1 MEKQSTRKFLKLIVA
16 LVALFLLGASALMLA
31 SCNKDEHQH
40 SYTSSVTTPATCS
53 NPGVETF
60 TCSCGYAYTQIIPAT
75 GDHDWQ
81 VLQVYPNSCESDGYT
96 VYECSVCHEQKQGD
110 WTPKR
115 DHKYEAVETV
125 EATCTTDGYQIMQ
138 CSYCGD
144 RYTDDQYS
152 SEHKA
157 TGHKWIANTDA
168 EDPASAEDKK
178 LGFVTVK
185 EADCL
190 NAAQLE
196 RKCSVCGH
204 SEPKEGAPA
213 LGHLVDNAVP
223 TKNLCK
229 IDESLVDA
237 EGNAVYA
244 FECEREN
251 CPVEVKI
258 DKAGNTA
265 HYVKAAEHK
274 MKVVKE
280 VTYCV
285 DEDSEELL
293 PSSTDAKGEGVRYE
307 ICENCDTYGTE
318 LNTTEDTLNKK
329 TEIAATG
336 HKWNTIQLDDE
347 SPVVV
352 CEADAELNTPAN
364 YYKVMEAAWGV
375 QKYSQKRAALIQ
387 YYTDMTTAV
396 KNANAQG
403 FSRYCSDC
411 GALQIAGGHDY
422 VIAALEE
429 GKYDLDDYEKD
440 ENGLPVEAEGV
451 TVATMDCRYVQVCK
465 NPGCGD
471 VLERGKHGETT
482 AATCRD
488 CGKCET
494 CGEDITDQLT
504 HTWIKISEL
513 VDKDGKFIKN
523 DATQDTGNADANGCF
538 KGTNIKREDAFKA
551 YEKLVADNAWMKPV
565 VGNCEDETTEVYV
578 CAQCLVDAVKED
590 VEVTWNTATE
600 FPVGTTKPAETATST
615 NAYVIS
621 TGFGHDYQPTY
632 FRLNGEEIVYEQTN
646 CELGFMVKYVC
657 TRCEEVFTN
666 VPVANDPDT
675 KPEKGDE
682 VYNSKT
688 NEAAVNEPKA
698 PANLDVA
705 KFFTDADGFVI
716 NMPVANGNYEGQE
729 NLAPYYKSTDFQAD
743 ELAAALAAKNNHKG
757 DHLVTVVAGY
767 QGLSSYDAPT
777 CIATA
782 DLPVVCAKCGATLDY
797 NYSTLADAAAEENKT
812 NAALHFTVD
821 TDWDDAVQEAD
832 KKYSATNHAGDPFD
846 CGATCNVKSADGTTY
861 ICSGY
866 VKDNATQWNQK
877 VSEVGNEM
885 KEAAHTTIIIDYKL
899 TVASNYYSDYTI
911 RVATVGANAIDGNEV
926 DWTKVSFSTVS
937 QFSVCANNT
946 FTDVSGNMTADY
958 KAPMAY
964 SEGSVAADDTYF
976 VLTDAKGNNYPVT
989 SFTLYTE
996 DKGNTT
1002 GTAIEAGGTTT
1013 VSQKD
1018 TFFLNIGDSGCKA
1031 PIHATTSASLEKAFV
1046 NAQPENGVLT
1056 VQLAATADFS
1066 VDGKIWGT
1074 VANNA
1079 KDATSL
1085 VIDLNGAKLTSTV
1098 GIPFDAFETIGTIT
1112 IKNGTFTFTNE
1123 DTSSVK
1129 YAIQVGNGASG
1140 VDLVFDDVDL
1150 VVTKASTAVSVV
1162 YSDTQADQSTVTFK
1176 NGSTITSYGKI
1187 GIAVDAPK
1195 VDTVS
1200 ATLATVVTLNDTDV
1214 VMANATP
1221 TSNTFSTALLVGA
1234 PVIVKVDDSTL
1245 SAAGQA
1251 LVVRGGEVNVAD
1263 SDLVLTKYTAP
1274 KDEVSEDTFKT
1285 GGILAN
1291 DVVDYSAVAP
1301 NWAEFN
1307 DGITDL
1313 QTYRIAGLWGNGNA
1327 VPRAAVVIGN
1337 SDKTDYQFVADVELK
1352 RVDFTV
1358 ESGDETIVLGTV
1370 YDEDIYTT
1378 EDTSEGAEKGD
1389 TVPVDVITLNVTGSA
1404 LTAASVLY
1412 TFNSYDENFEN
1423 LVYEDN
1429 INLIGFVK

>member
-40 SYTSSVTTPATCS
+40 SYTGSVTTPATCS

-60 TCSCGYAYTQIIPAT
+60 TCSCGAAYTQIIPAT
-75 GDHDWQ
+75 NDHAWEKIK
-81 VLQVYPNSCESDGYT
+81 VYANSCESEGWT
-96 VYECSVCHEQKQGD
+96 VYECSVCHEQKQDD
-110 WTPKR
+110 WTPKL

-125 EATCTTDGYQIMQ
+125 EATCTEDGYQIMQ

-168 EDPASAEDKK
+168 EDPASDEDKK

-204 SEPKEGAPA
+204 TEPKESGKP
-213 LGHLVDNAVP
+213 LGHLVDDAVP

-307 ICENCDTYGTE
+307 ICENCDTYGTK
-318 LNTTEDTLNKK
+318 LDTSEDTLNKK

-336 HKWNTIQLDDE
+336 HKWNTVKLDGKND
-347 SPVVV
+347 VVV
-352 CEADAELNTPAN
+352 CEADTKLNTATE

-387 YYTDMTTAV
+387 YYTDMTAAV

-411 GALQIAGGHDY
+411 GALQIAGGHEY

-429 GKYDLDDYEKD
+429 GKYENEDYEKD
-440 ENGLPVEAEGV
+440 ENGLPVVAEGV

-471 VLERGKHGETT
+471 VLERGKHGKTT
-482 AATCRD
+482 AATCRER
-488 CGKCET
+488 GKCET

-504 HTWIKISEL
+504 HKWVKISDF
-513 VDKDGKFIKN
+513 VDAKGEFIKTTN
-523 DATQDTGNADANGCF
+523 AFNSMNIEAKDA
-538 KGTNIKREDAFKA
+538 
-551 YEKLVADNAWMKPV
+551 YNAWKKLSATETWMVPV
-565 VGNCEDETTEVYV
+565 AGNCEDETTSVYV
-578 CAQCLVDAVKED
+578 CAQCLVDAVKD
-590 VEVTWNTATE
+590 GAEVAWNTATE
-600 FPVGTTKPAETATST
+600 FPAGTDKPATTATST

-621 TGFGHDYQPTY
+621 TGFGHDYQPVY
-632 FRLNGEEIVYEQTN
+632 FRLDGSEIVYEQTN
-646 CELGFMVKYVC
+646 CELGFLVKYVC

-688 NEAAVNEPKA
+688 NEAALNAPKA
-698 PANLDVA
+698 PSDKVTP
-705 KFFTDADGFVI
+705 FFTDAEGFVI
-716 NMPVANGNYEGQE
+716 NTPATTGDYEGKDKVD
-729 NLAPYYKSTDFQAD
+729 YYKSTDFQAD

-767 QGLSSYDAPT
+767 QDLSSYDAPT

-782 DLPVVCAKCGATLDY
+782 DVPVVCANCGATLDY
-797 NYSTLADAAAEENKT
+797 NYSVLEAADKQANDT
-812 NAALHFTVD
+812 NSELHFKVATGWNTNV
-821 TDWDDAVQEAD
+821 VEGD
-832 KKYSATNHAGDPFD
+832 KALDPTAHAGKAFA
-846 CGATCNVKSADGTTY
+846 CGDHCDVKSADGKTY
-861 ICSGY
+861 LCSGFVNDHSTTWNKSVSD
-866 VKDNATQWNQK
+866 VK
-877 VSEVGNEM
+877 NEM
-885 KEAAHTTIIIDYKL
+885 KEAAHTTITVDYKL
-899 TVASNYYSDYTI
+899 TVASNHYSDYTI
-911 RVATVGANAIDGNEV
+911 RVAVVTDDAISNGAI

-937 QFSVCANNT
+937 KFSVCSENK
-946 FTDVSGNMTADY
+946 FEDVTTGMTAEY
-958 KAPMAY
+958 EAPEAYESAKA
-964 SEGSVAADDTYF
+964 GTYF
-976 VLTDAKGNNYPVT
+976 VLTDAKGNNYPV
-989 SFTLYTE
+989 SNRGLFTE
-996 DKGNTT
+996 DDGKNEDAIT
-1002 GTAIEAGGTTT
+1002 GPTK
-1013 VSQKD
+1013 VSQDD

-1031 PIHATTSASLEKAFV
+1031 PIHATTSASLELAFK
-1046 NAQPENGVLT
+1046 NAQPEKGVLT
-1056 VQLAATADFS
+1056 VQLAAAADFS
-1066 VDGKIWGT
+1066 VDSTIWGT
-1074 VANNA
+1074 VATNA
-1079 KDATSL
+1079 KSATSL
-1085 VIDLNGAKLTSTV
+1085 VIDLNGAKLTSTA
-1098 GIPFDAFETIGTIT
+1098 GIPFDAFATIETIT
-1112 IKNGTFTFTNE
+1112 IKNGTFTFTN
-1123 DTSSVK
+1123 TGN

-1150 VVTKASTAVSVV
+1150 VVTKATTAVDVKVSA
-1162 YSDTQADQSTVTFK
+1162 TAANQSTVTFK

-1187 GIAVDAPK
+1187 GIAVDDKDAT
-1195 VDTVS
+1195 VDKAS
-1200 ATLATVVTLNDTDV
+1200 TVVTLNDTDV

-1370 YDEDIYTT
+1370 YGEDIYTK
-1378 EDTSEGAEKGD
+1378 EDTSEDAEEGD

>member
-31 SCNKDEHQH
+31 SCNKDEHVH
-40 SYTSSVTTPATCS
+40 SYKSSVTTPATCS

-60 TCSCGYAYTQIIPAT
+60 TCSCGLTYTQIIPAN
-75 GDHDWQ
+75 GEHSWEK
-81 VLQVYPNSCESDGYT
+81 VKEYPASCESEGWT
-96 VYECSVCHEQKQGD
+96 VYECSVCHTQKQDD
-110 WTPKR
+110 WKEKR
-115 DHKYEAVETV
+115 DHQYEAVETV
-125 EATCTTDGYQIMQ
+125 EETCTKDGYQIMQ

-152 SEHKA
+152 AEHKA
-157 TGHKWIANTDA
+157 TGHKWIVNTDA
-168 EDPASAEDKK
+168 EDPASDEDKK

-196 RKCSVCGH
+196 RKCSVCDF

-213 LGHLVDNAVP
+213 LGHLVDDAVP

-318 LNTTEDTLNKK
+318 LDTTEDTLNKK

-336 HKWNTIQLDDE
+336 HKWNTIQLDDKN
-347 SPVVV
+347 PVVV
-352 CEADAELNTPAN
+352 CEADAKLGTAAN

-387 YYTDMTTAV
+387 YYQTMSGEVT
-396 KNANAQG
+396 KANADG
-403 FSRYCSDC
+403 FSRYCADC
-411 GALQIAGGHDY
+411 GALQIANGHEY

-429 GKYDLDDYEKD
+429 GKYENEDYEKD
-440 ENGLPVEAEGV
+440 ENGLPVVAEGV

-471 VLERGKHGETT
+471 VLERGKHGKTT
-482 AATCRD
+482 AATCRER
-488 CGKCET
+488 GKCET

-504 HTWIKISEL
+504 HKWIKISEL

-523 DATQDTGNADANGCF
+523 DPTVGTGNADANGCF
-538 KGTNIKREDAFKA
+538 IGTNIKREDAFKA

-565 VGNCEDETTEVYV
+565 VGNCEDETTSVYV
-578 CAQCLVDAVKED
+578 CAQCLVDAVKD
-590 VEVTWNTATE
+590 GAEVAWNTATE
-600 FPVGTTKPAETATST
+600 FPAGTNAPATTATNT

-621 TGFGHDYQPTY
+621 TGFGHDYQPVY
-632 FRLNGEEIVYEQTN
+632 FRLDGSEIVYEQTN
-646 CELGFMVKYVC
+646 CELGFLVKYVC

-688 NEAAVNEPKA
+688 NEAALNAPKA
-698 PANLDVA
+698 PSDKVTP
-705 KFFTDADGFVI
+705 FFTDAEGFVI
-716 NMPVANGNYEGQE
+716 NVPATTGEYEGQG
-729 NLAPYYKSTDFQAD
+729 NVAYYKSTDFQAD

-757 DHLVTVVAGY
+757 DHLVSVVAGY
-767 QGLSSYDAPT
+767 QDLSSYDAPT

-782 DLPVVCAKCGATLDY
+782 NVPVVCANCGATLDY
-797 NYSTLADAAAEENKT
+797 NYSVLAAADDAT
-812 NAALHFTVD
+812 NDTNSELHFKVATGWD
-821 TDWDDAVQEAD
+821 TNVVAED
-832 KKYSATNHAGDPFD
+832 KALDPTAHAGKAFA
-846 CGATCNVKSADGTTY
+846 CGDHCDVKSADGTMY
-861 ICSGY
+861 LCSGY
-866 VKDNATQWNQK
+866 VTPEEDAELTTWNKK
-877 VSEVGNEM
+877 VSEVTNEM
-885 KEAAHTTIIIDYKL
+885 KEAAHTTITVDYKL
-899 TVASNYYSDYTI
+899 TVASNHYSDYTI
-911 RVATVGANAIDGNEV
+911 RVAVVPVGAVSDGKI

-937 QFSVCANNT
+937 KFSVCADND
-946 FTDVSGNMTADY
+946 FTDEPTTGMTADY
-958 KAPMAY
+958 TAPTAYTEAKA
-964 SEGSVAADDTYF
+964 GTYF
-976 VLTDAKGNNYPVT
+976 VLTDAKGNNYPV
-989 SFTLYTE
+989 SNLGLFTE
-996 DKGNTT
+996 DDGSNQD
-1002 GTAIEAGGTTT
+1002 AITDGTT
-1013 VSQKD
+1013 VSQDD
-1018 TFFLNIGDSGCKA
+1018 TFFLNVTACTA
-1031 PIHATTSASLEKAFV
+1031 PIHATTSASLKKAFE
-1046 NAQPENGVLT
+1046 NAQPDNGVLT

-1066 VDGKIWGT
+1066 VDRSIWET
-1074 VANNA
+1074 VAGNA

-1085 VIDLNGAKLTSTV
+1085 VIDLNGAKLTSTAE
-1098 GIPFDAFETIGTIT
+1098 IPFAKFASVETIT
-1112 IKNGTFTFTNE
+1112 IKNGTFTFTN
-1123 DTSSVK
+1123 DGA
-1129 YAIQVGNGASG
+1129 YAIAVGVEKTAG

-1150 VVTKASTAVSVV
+1150 VVTEATTAVSVV
-1162 YSDTQADQSTVTFK
+1162 YSATQANQSTVTFK
-1176 NGSTITSYGKI
+1176 NGSTITSYGEI
-1187 GIAVDAPK
+1187 GIAVDDMDAKAPDK
-1195 VDTVS
+1195 AS
-1200 ATLATVVTLNDTDV
+1200 TVVTLNDTDV

-1263 SDLVLTKYTAP
+1263 SDLVLTKYTASEN
-1274 KDEVSEDTFKT
+1274 EVSENTFKT
-1285 GGILAN
+1285 GGILAA

-1307 DGITDL
+1307 QGITDL

-1370 YDEDIYTT
+1370 YGEGIYTK
-1378 EDTSEGAEKGD
+1378 EVADTSEGAEEGD
-1389 TVPVDVITLNVTGSA
+1389 TVEVDVDVITLNVTGSA

>member
-1 MEKQSTRKFLKLIVA
+1 MLRGA
-16 LVALFLLGASALMLA
+16 LRRGGKIFYKNLF
-31 SCNKDEHQH
+31 
-40 SYTSSVTTPATCS
+40 
-53 NPGVETF
+53 
-60 TCSCGYAYTQIIPAT
+60 
-75 GDHDWQ
+75 
-81 VLQVYPNSCESDGYT
+81 
-96 VYECSVCHEQKQGD
+96 
-110 WTPKR
+110 
-115 DHKYEAVETV
+115 
-125 EATCTTDGYQIMQ
+125 
-138 CSYCGD
+138 SYCGD

-157 TGHKWIANTDA
+157 TGHKWIVNESPA
-168 EDPASAEDKK
+168 DPASDEDKK
-178 LGFVTVK
+178 NGWVTVK

-190 NAAQLE
+190 NAAQLQ
-196 RKCSVCGH
+196 RTCSVCDH
-204 SEPKEGAPA
+204 SEPKESGKP
-213 LGHLVDNAVP
+213 LGHLVDDAVP

-280 VTYCV
+280 VSYCV

-307 ICENCDTYGTE
+307 ICENCDTYDTK
-318 LNTTEDTLNKK
+318 LDTSEDTLNKK

-336 HKWNTIQLDDE
+336 HKWNTIQLDDK

-352 CEADAELNTPAN
+352 CEADAELSEAQN
-364 YYKVMEAAWGV
+364 YYDAMQAAWGV
-375 QKYSQKRAALIQ
+375 QKYSQKRAALLA
-387 YYTDMTTAV
+387 YYQSMESARTA
-396 KNANAQG
+396 AGAQG
-403 FSRYCSDC
+403 YSRYCSDC
-411 GALQIAGGHDY
+411 GALQIANGHDY

-429 GKYDLDDYEKD
+429 GKYENEDYEKD
-440 ENGLPVEAEGV
+440 ENGLPVVAEGV

-482 AATCRD
+482 AATCRER
-488 CGKCET
+488 GKCET

-504 HTWIKISEL
+504 HKWIKISEL

-523 DATQDTGNADANGCF
+523 DTTQNTGNADANGCF
-538 KGTNIKREDAFKA
+538 IGTNIKREDAFKA

-565 VGNCEDETTEVYV
+565 VGNCEDETTDVYV
-578 CAQCLVDAVKED
+578 CAQCLVDAVKEGA
-590 VEVTWNTATE
+590 EVAWNTATE
-600 FPVGTTKPAETATST
+600 FPAGTDKPATTATNT
-615 NAYVIS
+615 NAYVIN
-621 TGFGHDYQPTY
+621 TGFGHDYQPVY
-632 FRLNGEEIVYEQTN
+632 FRLDGSEIVYEQTN
-646 CELGFMVKYVC
+646 CELGFLVKYVC

-682 VYNSKT
+682 AYNSKT
-688 NEAAVNEPKA
+688 NEAALNAPKA
-698 PANLDVA
+698 PSDKVTP
-705 KFFTDADGFVI
+705 FFTDAEGFVI
-716 NMPVANGNYEGQE
+716 NTPATTGEYEGKGNAE
-729 NLAPYYKSTDFQAD
+729 YYQSTDFQAD

-757 DHLVTVVAGY
+757 DHLVTVAAGY
-767 QGLSSYDAPT
+767 QDLSSYDAPT

-782 DLPVVCAKCGATLDY
+782 NVPVVCANCGATLDY
-797 NYSTLADAAAEENKT
+797 NYSVLADAAEAENDT
-812 NAALHFTVD
+812 NSALHFKVANG
-821 TDWDDAVQEAD
+821 WDKNVVKED
-832 KKYSATNHAGDPFD
+832 KALDPTAHAGKAFA
-846 CGATCNVKSADGTTY
+846 CGDHCDVKSADGTLY
-861 ICSGY
+861 LCSGY
-866 VKDNATQWNQK
+866 VTPEEGKELTTWNKK
-877 VSEVGNEM
+877 VSDVGNEM
-885 KEAAHTTIIIDYKL
+885 KEAAHTTITIDYKL
-899 TVASNYYSDYTI
+899 TVASNHYSDYTI
-911 RVATVGANAIDGNEV
+911 RVAVVPAEAVPDGKI

-937 QFSVCANNT
+937 KFSVCESNS
-946 FTDVSGNMTADY
+946 FVDVSDKLTATY
-958 KAPMAY
+958 KAPKEYDADT
-964 SEGSVAADDTYF
+964 VKADDTYF

-996 DKGNTT
+996 DD
-1002 GTAIEAGGTTT
+1002 GTQTSGTEIGEDGTTVT
-1013 VSQKD
+1013 QKD
-1018 TFFLNIGDSGCKA
+1018 TFFLNIGDKGCTA
-1031 PIHATTSASLEKAFV
+1031 PIHATTSASLEKAFE
-1046 NAQPENGVLT
+1046 NAQPEKGVLT

-1066 VDGKIWGT
+1066 VDSNIW
-1074 VANNA
+1074 NA
-1079 KDATSL
+1079 VYTNTKDATSL
-1085 VIDLNGAKLTSTV
+1085 VIDLNGAKLTSTA
-1098 GIPFDAFETIGTIT
+1098 GIRFDKCVTIETIT
-1112 IKNGTFTFTNE
+1112 IKNGTFTFSNTGN
-1123 DTSSVK
+1123 
-1129 YAIQVGNGASG
+1129 YAIQVGDNNDG

-1150 VVTKASTAVSVV
+1150 VVTKAMTAVNVTV
-1162 YSDTQADQSTVTFK
+1162 YSDAAKQSTVTFK
-1176 NGSTITSYGKI
+1176 NGSTITSYGEI
-1187 GIAVDAPK
+1187 GIAVNDMPATAPAK
-1195 VDTVS
+1195 AS
-1200 ATLATVVTLNDTDV
+1200 TVVTLSDTDV
-1214 VMANATP
+1214 VMANAEP
-1221 TSNTFSTALLVGA
+1221 DSNTFSTALLVGA

-1274 KDEVSEDTFKT
+1274 ENEVSEATFKK
-1285 GGILAN
+1285 GDILGE
-1291 DVVDYSAVAP
+1291 DVVDYDAVAT

-1307 DGITDL
+1307 EGITDL

-1370 YDEDIYTT
+1370 YGESIYTT
-1378 EDTSEGAEKGD
+1378 EDTSEDAEKGD

>member
-60 TCSCGYAYTQIIPAT
+60 TCSCGAAYTQIIPAT
-75 GDHDWQ
+75 NDHAWEKIK
-81 VLQVYPNSCESDGYT
+81 VYPNSCESEGWT
-96 VYECSVCHEQKQGD
+96 VYECSVCHEQKQDD
-110 WTPKR
+110 WTPKL

-125 EATCTTDGYQIMQ
+125 EATCTEDGYQIMQ
-138 CSYCGD
+138 CSYCKS
-144 RYTDDQYS
+144 RYTDAQYS
-152 SEHKA
+152 AEHKA
-157 TGHKWIANTDA
+157 TGHKWIVNTDA
-168 EDPASAEDKK
+168 EDAASDEDKK

-204 SEPKEGAPA
+204 TEPKESGKP

-307 ICENCDTYGTE
+307 ICENCDTYGTK
-318 LNTTEDTLNKK
+318 LDTSEDTLNKK

-336 HKWNTIQLDDE
+336 HKWNTVKLDGKND
-347 SPVVV
+347 VVV
-352 CEADAELNTPAN
+352 CEADTKLSTPAE

-387 YYTDMTTAV
+387 YYQTMSGEVTKAGAD
-396 KNANAQG
+396 G
-403 FSRYCSDC
+403 FSRYCADC
-411 GALQIAGGHDY
+411 GALQIANGHEY

-429 GKYDLDDYEKD
+429 GKYENEDYEKD
-440 ENGLPVEAEGV
+440 ENGLPVVAEGV

-632 FRLNGEEIVYEQTN
+632 FRLDGSEIVYEQTN
-646 CELGFMVKYVC
+646 CELGFLVKYVC

-682 VYNSKT
+682 AYNSKT
-688 NEAAVNEPKA
+688 NEAALNAPKA
-698 PANLDVA
+698 PANLTVDG
-705 KFFTDADGFVI
+705 FFTDENGFVI
-716 NMPVANGNYEGQE
+716 NTPATTGNYEGKGNAE
-729 NLAPYYKSTDFQAD
+729 YYQSTDFQAD

-767 QGLSSYDAPT
+767 QDLSSYDAPT

-782 DLPVVCAKCGATLDY
+782 NVPVVCANCGATLDY
-797 NYSTLADAAAEENKT
+797 NYSVLADAEDAPNKT
-812 NAALHFTVD
+812 DSALHFKL
-821 TDWDDAVQEAD
+821 AD
-832 KKYSATNHAGDPFD
+832 KWGENLVAEDKKLDPTAHAGKAFA
-846 CGATCNVKSADGTTY
+846 CGDHCDAKSADGKTY
-861 ICSGY
+861 LCSGF
-866 VKDNATQWNQK
+866 VKDHSTTWNK
-877 VSEVGNEM
+877 SVSEVTNEM
-885 KEAAHTTIIIDYKL
+885 KEAAHTTITVDYKL
-899 TVASNYYSDYTI
+899 TVASNHYSDYTI
-911 RVATVGANAIDGNEV
+911 RVAVVPVGAVSDGKI

-937 QFSVCANNT
+937 KFSVCADND
-946 FTDVSGNMTADY
+946 FTDEPTTGMTADY
-958 KAPMAY
+958 TAPTAYTEAKA
-964 SEGSVAADDTYF
+964 GTYF
-976 VLTDAKGNNYPVT
+976 VLTDAKGNNYPV
-989 SFTLYTE
+989 SNLGLFTE
-996 DKGNTT
+996 DDGSNQD
-1002 GTAIEAGGTTT
+1002 AITDGTT
-1013 VSQKD
+1013 VSQDD

-1031 PIHATTSASLEKAFV
+1031 PIHATTSASLDLAFK
-1046 NAQPENGVLT
+1046 NAQPEKGVLT
-1056 VQLAATADFS
+1056 VQLAAAADFS
-1066 VDGKIWGT
+1066 VDSTIWGT
-1074 VANNA
+1074 VETNA
-1079 KDATSL
+1079 KSATSL
-1085 VIDLNGAKLTSTV
+1085 VIDLNGAKLTSTA
-1098 GIPFDAFETIGTIT
+1098 GIPFDAFATIETIT

-1263 SDLVLTKYTAP
+1263 SDLVLTKYTADE
-1274 KDEVSEDTFKT
+1274 KEVSEKSFEK
-1285 GGILAN
+1285 GAILGE
-1291 DVVDYSAVAP
+1291 DVVDYSAVAD

-1307 DGITDL
+1307 EGITDL

-1370 YDEDIYTT
+1370 YGEGIYTK
-1378 EDTSEGAEKGD
+1378 EDTSEDAEKGD